1 MTSRSSL
8 SPSAR
13 LAFDETKQSIRE
25 FEQAKSAVKP
35 FVGEMNDSEFEDA
48 DDIYE
53 YAFERMGI
61 DPEDYKDV
69 DGSAYPLI
77 WKILTRGKQPGAVTM
92 AGDSARGFSPS
103 PFLSE
108 AIANRSK

>member
-1 MTSRSSL
+1 MSSRSSL

-13 LAFDETKQSIRE
+13 LAYDETKQSIRDY
-25 FEQAKSAVKP
+25 EQAKSAVKP

-53 YAFERMGI
+53 YAFERAGI

-69 DGSAYPLI
+69 DGSAYHYSCDFWLRNGLI
-77 WKILTRGKQPGAVTM
+77 SESMGHH
-92 AGDSARGFSPS
+92 DSEMVNGGC
-103 PFLSE
+103 
-108 AIANRSK
+108 ID